1 MVMTARSLLPSA
13 GSVAAGLSSEAWQ
26 RLDAILE
33 ELERAWQG
41 GQRPPLEDFLTR
53 VEDQAEQQALLIK
66 LVHKDLELRFQS
78 GEPVG
83 VETYLERYPQL
94 CGEVVMDLIASEL
107 RLRQRYGAGSLAE
120 LLARFPE
127 YHHQLHARLDR
138 PEPADEPA
146 PGSIT
151 LNTPAPAGRDASSP
165 SAADAG
171 LELPGYEILGELGR
185 GGMGVVYKARDRQLD
200 RLVALKVIHRGERID
215 PEHRERFRSE
225 ALALGRLRHPHI
237 VPIHAWSETQGQ
249 PYFVME
255 YLAQGN
261 LDHALR
267 ERGQPLPAEAAH
279 LVEVLAWTVQAAH
292 EARLIHR
299 DLKPANVLLGPPV
312 EGSSDNTVFGFPKI
326 SDFGLVKLLDEQGRT
341 LPGLGLGTPAYM
353 APEQAHGQAGVGADV
368 YALGVI
374 LYQLLTGRVPFE
386 GSTPLETLALAER
399 QPPRPPRQLCPR
411 VPPALEAICLKCLAK
426 SPAER
431 YPSSAALAEDLRRW
445 RTGQR
450 PRWPGWLG
458 AAGLAA
464 GVLLVG
470 ILVLTW
476 RLAAPTPPV
485 STAPAPL
492 PPLVAEWNAWV
503 LRDRKLL
510 RLHEPRAWPLRGDD
524 VLRLDATLSRPAHI
538 CVIYV
543 DTRGKATSVYPK
555 SPDEDQPSGR
565 LLDAEVRL
573 EAGPPGVGVL
583 FLLCRDDPLPEDVKP
598 LRLVTGLGSQPE
610 VQLDRPVWFENGQ
623 LDRAPERVGPVSL
636 TGDNHPVLRTQKLL
650 SGPLRQLF
658 GTTRAVCF
666 PFFGDE

>member
-1 MVMTARSLLPSA
+1 VT
-13 GSVAAGLSSEAWQ
+13 
-26 RLDAILE
+26 
-33 ELERAWQG
+33 
-41 GQRPPLEDFLTR
+41 
-53 VEDQAEQQALLIK
+53 
-66 LVHKDLELRFQS
+66 
-78 GEPVG
+78 
-83 VETYLERYPQL
+83 
-94 CGEVVMDLIASEL
+94 
-107 RLRQRYGAGSLAE
+107 E

-127 YHHQLHARLDR
+127 YHHQLHARLDK
-138 PEPADEPA
+138 PELPDQAA
-146 PGSIT
+146 LGSIT
-151 LNTPAPAGRDASSP
+151 LNTPAPGHRVTSSP
-165 SAADAG
+165 SAAVAG
-171 LELPGYEILGELGR
+171 LELPGYEILAELGR
-185 GGMGVVYKARDRQLD
+185 GGMGVVYKARDCQLD
-200 RLVALKVIHRGERID
+200 RLVALKVIHQGERID
-215 PEHRERFRSE
+215 PELRERFRSE
-225 ALALGRLRHPHI
+225 ALALGRVRHPHI

-249 PYFVME
+249 PFFVME
-255 YLAQGN
+255 YLSRGN

-292 EARLIHR
+292 EERMIHR

-312 EGSSDNTVFGFPKI
+312 EGSADNTVFGFPKI
-326 SDFGLVKLLDEQGRT
+326 SDFGLVKLLDEQRRT
-341 LPGLGLGTPAYM
+341 LPGYGLGTPAYM

-431 YPSSAALAEDLRRW
+431 YPSAAALAEDLRRW

-450 PRWPGWLG
+450 RRWPGWL
-458 AAGLAA
+458 ATAGLAA
-464 GVLLVG
+464 GVLLAV

-476 RLAAPTPPV
+476 RVASTPPV
-485 STAPAPL
+485 PTAPAPL
-492 PPLVAEWNAWV
+492 PLTAEWNAWV
-503 LRDRKLL
+503 LRDTKLL
-510 RLHEPRAWPLRGDD
+510 RLHEQRAWPLRAGD
-524 VLRLDATLSRPAHI
+524 VLRVDATLSRPAHVQVI
-538 CVIYV
+538 CV
-543 DTRGKATSVYPK
+543 DTLGKAIPVYPR
-555 SPDEDQPSGR
+555 SPDEDRPTER

-583 FLLCRDDPLPEDVKP
+583 FLLCRDGPLPPEVKP
-598 LRLVTGLGSQPE
+598 LRLLTGLGPQPD
-610 VQLDRPVWFENGQ
+610 VQLDRPVWLENGQ
-623 LDRAPERVGPVSL
+623 LDRAPERMGSVPL
-636 TGDNHPVLRTQKLL
+636 MGDNHPVLRTQKLL